1 MVSHNLGT
9 NHSHCFGLSW
19 IDLWGN
25 MQKKFIARKMKI
37 FPSIAIKIMIAE
49 IVDISVISE
58 LMFTFPGIID
68 DPGSFSGKDISP
80 SPQRGPEP

>member
-1 MVSHNLGT
+1 
-9 NHSHCFGLSW
+9 
-19 IDLWGN
+19 
-25 MQKKFIARKMKI
+25 MKI